1 VAFGDAGAYA
11 RFMGRFSEPLA
22 PSFADLVQ
30 VPSDGRVL
38 DVGCGPGILTAVLA
52 ERYGATR
59 VGAIDP
65 TPGFVAAVRERL
77 PDVDVREGT
86 AEQLP
91 YADGAYAASYAQLV
105 VHFMADPVRGLAEMA
120 RVTRP
125 GGPVAACVWDH
136 GGGRG
141 PLNPFWSAV
150 DELDPGTRA
159 NDERRSTGS
168 RQGDLER
175 VFGDAG
181 LVDVQGGE
189 LSVTIRL
196 DSFEDWWAPFE
207 EPAGSAG
214 DYLATRTAE
223 QVAELKELCRSRMP
237 DGPLDLT
244 AWTWTA
250 TGRSPSTR

>member
-22 PSFADLVQ
+22 PTFADVVQ
-30 VPSDGRVL
+30 LQTDGRVL
-38 DVGCGPGILTAVLA
+38 DVGCGPGVLTAVLA
-52 ERYGATR
+52 ERYGASR
-59 VGAIDP
+59 VDAIDP
-65 TPGFVAAVRERL
+65 TPGFVAAVRQRL
-77 PDVDVREGT
+77 PGVDVREGT

-141 PLNPFWSAV
+141 PLNLFWSAV
-150 DELDPGTRA
+150 DELDPGTHA
-159 NDERRSTGS
+159 NDDRWSTGS

-181 LVDVQGGE
+181 LVDVQGGK

-237 DGPLDLT
+237 DGPLELT
-244 AWTWTA
+244 AWTA